1 MSESQSD
8 TLNLRKSFGKAGFF
22 GKTALLLSS
31 WFGAGLMPKAP
42 GTFGT
47 LAAVPLVMALNYI
60 GGFYGALFLMI
71 FIPIAIWS
79 SGLTQRILGQ
89 DDPSE
94 VVIDEVA
101 GFLLTLFLLP
111 SSWLILFLGFV
122 VFRFFDI
129 LKPVPIGMLEKK
141 VPGGTGIV
149 IDDLLAGVYA
159 NLCLRIFL
167 FVSADII

>member
-1 MSESQSD
+1 MSELQSD
-8 TLNLRKSFGKAGFF
+8 TLNLRESFGKASFF
-22 GKTALLLSS
+22 GKTALLLSC

-47 LAAVPLVMALNYI
+47 LVALPLVMVMNYI
-60 GGFYGALFLMI
+60 GGFYGTLFLMI

-79 SGLTQRILGQ
+79 SGLTQRLMGQ

-101 GFLLTLFLLP
+101 GFLCTLFLLP

-122 VFRFFDI
+122 LFRFFDI

-141 VPGGTGIV
+141 IPGGAGIV
-149 IDDLLAGVYA
+149 IDDLVAGVYA

-167 FVSADII
+167 LFFENGA